1 MFQIPFEPQSHLP
14 GARRLLAE
22 NVLLPTN
29 PHDQRLRYAVLFF
42 LVVDARAVALVV
54 KASFARPMAPDL
66 RPGHVLW
73 KEHVAPSL
81 TRALALLERSPEQV
95 PLLHAVQSQAR
106 AWVQLHPE
114 RLGGGG
120 CEVFPALPSIVAPCP
135 QTVRRDPGLILV
147 TTLPM
152 QRAA

>member
-73 KEHVAPSL
+73 KEHVALRGVSRVAFHRG
-81 TRALALLERSPEQV
+81 TV
-95 PLLHAVQSQAR
+95 PAD
-106 AWVQLHPE
+106 
-114 RLGGGG
+114 G
-120 CEVFPALPSIVAPCP
+120 AP
-135 QTVRRDPGLILV
+135 
-147 TTLPM
+147 
-152 QRAA
+152 